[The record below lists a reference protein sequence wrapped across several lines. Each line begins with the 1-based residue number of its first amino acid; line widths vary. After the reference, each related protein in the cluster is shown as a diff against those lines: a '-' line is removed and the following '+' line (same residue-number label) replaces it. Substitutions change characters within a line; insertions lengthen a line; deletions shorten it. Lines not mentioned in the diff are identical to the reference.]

1 MEAKMLLNEASFES
15 KKSFKL
21 PEGAEVISEN
31 KRVTVREI
39 EDGYIL
45 SVSCDLKYKRREE
58 EGTQYEYYTKEYF
71 SKDNPLKITMPKEKS
86 LAEKLD

>member
-1 MEAKMLLNEASFES
+1 MESKALLNEASFES

-21 PEGAEVISEN
+21 PEGAEVISET

-39 EDGYIL
+39 ENGFVL
-45 SVSCDLKYKRREE
+45 SMSCDLRYKRRDD